1 MCEWIERTLVQGP
14 GDHMGAPFVLD
25 PFQRDFLGALY
36 RLDPAGR
43 RIVRRA
49 VLGIGKGGGKTSL
62 IAAVCL
68 AELCGPTRWDSA
80 AGRPSLPVAPDIPVA
95 AASYEQASLL
105 YGAARAMAEGGPL
118 APYVE
123 AYDTELLLKGRP
135 GRMFRVAAV
144 AGTNDGGLPTA
155 AAFDELHEFT
165 GRKERVPLVIE
176 NSLAKRANGLA
187 LYLST
192 PGASLDS
199 ALGRL
204 YTAGQRVHSGEVYD
218 PSFLF
223 KWYEAD
229 PTLALDDPAELRR
242 AIRQANP
249 ASWQHVENIA
259 RRWEVDRIPEHEF
272 RRYHL
277 GQWATLAATWIA
289 PAEYAACAV
298 ERVVLDGARVCLGFD
313 GSYGGDS
320 TALVGATVE
329 ATPQHFVLRV
339 WERPEGAQDWHVPR
353 EGVEAAVADAMRRF
367 DVAELACDPF
377 YWEAE
382 LERWE
387 QTYGRRVERYNTSV
401 AARMGPACTKFR
413 AAVVERRLTHDGAP
427 VLARHL
433 ANVVPKETR
442 HGVVITRDRTQDVAY
457 IDAAV
462 AAVIAHDRATWHH
475 ENTGGA
481 SYVALGSYL

>member
-1 MCEWIERTLVQGP
+1 MHGP
-14 GDHMGAPFVLD
+14 GDVMGQPFRLD
-25 PFQRDFLGALY
+25 GFQRDFIGELY
-36 RLDPAGR
+36 KLDARGR
-43 RIVRRA
+43 RVVRRA
-49 VLGIGKGGGKTSL
+49 LLGVGKGNAKTEL
-62 IAAVCL
+62 IAALCL
-68 AELCGPTRWDSA
+68 AELCGPTRWDLD
-80 AGRPSLPVAPDIPVA
+80 AGRPALPVAPDIPVA
-95 AASYEQASLL
+95 AASFEQAGLL

-123 AYDTELLLKGRP
+123 AYDTELLLKGRA
-135 GRMFRVAAV
+135 GRLFRVAAV

-165 GRKERVPLVIE
+165 GRRERVPLIIE
-176 NSLAKRANGLA
+176 NSLAKRANGLS
-187 LYLST
+187 LSLST
-192 PGASLDS
+192 AGASLDS

-204 YTAGQRVHSGEVYD
+204 YATHRRIASGEAVD
-218 PSFLF
+218 PTFLGR
-223 KWYEAD
+223 WYEPEGEVD
-229 PTLALDDPAELRR
+229 LDDPADLRR
-242 AIRQANP
+242 AIREANP
-249 ASWQHVENIA
+249 ASWVDTENVA

-277 GQWATLAATWIA
+277 NQWATLAATWIA
-289 PAEYAACAV
+289 PAEYDACAV
-298 ERVVLDGARVCLGFD
+298 ERTVLDGARVCLGFD

-329 ATPQHFVLRV
+329 EVPHHFVLRV
-339 WERPEGAQDWHVPR
+339 WERPDGAQDWHVPR

-367 DVAELACDPF
+367 DVAELTCDPF

-401 AARMGPACTKFR
+401 TARMGPACTKFR
-413 AAVVERRLTHDGAP
+413 AAVVERRLVHDGAP